1 MSERDGHD
9 KLVAAV
15 KAEHA
20 AIYAYGVLGA
30 RLDQNTVAF
39 AVDADA
45 AHRRLRDAVAARLTA
60 AKVTPPP
67 PEPAYLLPKPVTDRA
82 SALALAIEV
91 EQRAAA
97 VWREAL
103 ADTTG
108 DDRRLALTAL
118 VDGAVRATRAR
129 TLAGV
134 RPVTVALPGT

>member
-1 MSERDGHD
+1 MSEQD

-39 AVDADA
+39 AVDAEA
-45 AHRRLRDAVAARLTA
+45 AHRRVRDAAAARLTA
-60 AKVTPPP
+60 LNVTPPG
-67 PEPAYLLPKPVTDRA
+67 PEPGYLLPTPVTDQA
-82 SALALAIEV
+82 SALALAVEV

-103 ADTTG
+103 PATTG

-118 VDGAVRATRAR
+118 VDGAVRATKAR